1 MACLASTI
9 VNNGVWAIA
18 GGDLFVEKKGLCHW
32 SRVRQTRGLDNY
44 LVKIQLTCI
53 SFFGKI
59 PQSSA
64 KIIANA
70 ATDTAI
76 AHHKDLL
83 LAAGNDNLAIDVLFA
98 KLVFNHS
105 DLTAV
110 SFSEQPAQERGF
122 A

>member
-1 MACLASTI
+1 MPL
-9 VNNGVWAIA
+9 V
-18 GGDLFVEKKGLCHW
+18 
-32 SRVRQTRGLDNY
+32 QTRGLDNY
-44 LVKIQLTCI
+44 LVEIQLTGD
-53 SFFGKI
+53 SFLGKI

-64 KIIANA
+64 QIIANT

-76 AHHKDLL
+76 AHQKDLL
-83 LAAGNDNLAIDVLFA
+83 LTSGDDNLAIDVLFA

-122 A
+122 T